1 MKLLKNVEI
10 ETRSGVVISIPETEL
25 PVSVSGAL
33 ADRVDIVD
41 VIECARAIKARCA
54 AAENCRTCA
63 FGLDG
68 GAICTVHGIPDEWE
82 V

>member
-1 MKLLKNVEI
+1 MRQNIEI
-10 ETRSGVVISIPETEL
+10 ETRGGVLITIPETEL

-41 VIECARAIKARCA
+41 VIECARAIKAHCA
-54 AAENCRTCA
+54 AAEDCRTCA
-63 FGLDG
+63 FGLAE
-68 GAICTVHGIPDEWE
+68 GAICAVHDIPDEWE

>member
-41 VIECARAIKARCA
+41 VIECARAIKAHCA
-54 AAENCRTCA
+54 AAKDCRTCA
-63 FGLDG
+63 FGVDG
-68 GAICTVHGIPDEWE
+68 GALCSVHSIPDEWE

>member
-1 MKLLKNVEI
+1 MWQNIEI
-10 ETRSGVVISIPETEL
+10 ETRNGVRISIPETEL

-33 ADRVDIVD
+33 ADQVDIVD
-41 VIECARAIKARCA
+41 VLECARAIKAHCA

-68 GAICTVHGIPDEWE
+68 GAICVVHGIPDEWE